1 MITQYIEG
9 IYVCDISTSL
19 NKIIFQKYNIDIVLN
34 LSVDYPFADLNIKKT
49 RIPISN
55 NLNFHTDIP
64 LLQNNMGKILKY
76 IYDNFV
82 NHNILIVCHDG
93 FTTSPI
99 IVGLFLNKYGNIPIN
114 QVKSI
119 LKTKNINVNIEL
131 DLKIF
136 LI

>member
-1 MITQYIEG
+1 MITEYIEG

-19 NKIIFQKYNIDIVLN
+19 NKMVYQKYNIEIVIN
-34 LSVDYPFADLNIKKT
+34 LSVDYPFTDLNIKKT
-49 RIPISN
+49 RIPVSN
-55 NLNFHTDIP
+55 SLNFHTDIP
-64 LLQNNMGKILKY
+64 LLQNNIHKILKY

-93 FTTSPI
+93 LTTGPI

-136 LI
+136 L